1 MKTRIGCT
9 SPYYRPQQ
17 YARRDPYRHL
27 PFAEEIVRP
36 GCAVALA
43 GLAVLVICILVA
55 LGVSA

>member
-1 MKTRIGCT
+1 MKTRIVRT

-17 YARRDPYRHL
+17 YARRDPHWQV
-27 PFAEEIVRP
+27 PFAEETTRP